1 MKKEELIKRLE
12 KVDLPEMQIPGH
24 RQKLRQVLIE
34 GATHGRLAERKPYA
48 VRGRRGFGAFFNWLK
63 GPAWRPALASA
74 LSVIVLAAIMAGLF
88 YFAAPSPAVIA
99 ADVVKKDPSIQ
110 QKLSGAGEII
120 IVRVEVQD
128 RIARVVCGRGVGD
141 FIEADVDIYGRTVV
155 TTRRFEGLFMAE
167 LAPEAHENAINIAL
181 LDPRV
186 KPLLARGATV
196 GRVFPVFSSISSITI
211 SNGNLVKVTPSAY
224 HAIVPLYIDNKAWLV
239 DVNLE
244 EKKIDRIIEPQSMFM
259 PYFRLIYTSSTNI

>member
-12 KVDLPEMQIPGH
+12 RVNLPEMQVLGH
-24 RQKLRQVLIE
+24 RQRLKQVLME
-34 GATHGRLAERKPYA
+34 GAVFSLITEKKPYA
-48 VRGRRGFGAFFNWLK
+48 GVSRRGFGAFFDWLK

-74 LSVIVLAAIMAGLF
+74 LSVIVLAAILAAVF
-88 YFAAPSPAVIA
+88 YVVTPSPAVIA
-99 ADVVKKDPSIQ
+99 ADVVKRDPTIQ

-120 IVRVEVQD
+120 IVRVDVQD
-128 RIARVVCGRGVGD
+128 RVARVVCGRGMGD
-141 FIEADVDIYGRTVV
+141 FIEADVDISDRTVV
-155 TTRRFEGLFMAE
+155 NTRRYEGLFMAE
-167 LAPEAHENAINIAL
+167 LTPEAHENAINIAL

-196 GRVFPVFSSISSITI
+196 GRVFPVFTSISSIAI
-211 SNGNLVKVTPSAY
+211 SNNNIIKITPSAY
-224 HAIVPLYIDNKAWLV
+224 HAIVPIYVDGKAWLV

-259 PYFRLIYTSSTNI
+259 PYFRGIYITVTDI